1 VSANNHPNNAPGV
14 PMVFPPPV
22 HRLQVKYINPAVKKV
37 ARFLPT
43 FAIIE
48 HRGRKSGKP
57 YETVVNVHRKGNTI
71 AVVLGHGKADWVK
84 NVVAAGEADMH
95 LFRRDVHIVNPRVVP
110 AGTDDPNLPALA
122 RRAARRIG
130 VFVAE
135 TT

>member
-1 VSANNHPNNAPGV
+1 VPVNNHPNNAPGV
-14 PMVFPPPV
+14 PMVFPPTV
-22 HRLQVKYINPAVKKV
+22 HRLQVKYLNPVVKKV

-43 FAIIE
+43 FAMIE
-48 HRGRKSGKP
+48 HRGRKSGRP

-84 NVVAAGEADMH
+84 NVVAAGDADMH

-110 AGTDDPNLPALA
+110 AGTDDPGLPVLA